1 MEECS
6 VCGRQFKTTQGLSG
20 HMRMVHSVVAG
31 NNMPSNE
38 HVLQSALESAID
50 NIGEHREILSDLQSN
65 MASIGNKL
73 DGFQRSL
80 SEGSSKPSVA
90 LVEHWRVCTE
100 CSPFYADQ
108 RFAMACLIVAD
119 LSGDEKKS
127 LFDRIHDYLFPL
139 RPPCAENKQGQ
150 ELELSEEV
158 VEEISGEAL
167 GEYSKGDRPPQRFL
181 VVCGGYRVGFE
192 WSDRLSSMPSVPD
205 GIEGEDSG
213 YYKVV
218 EDASEADKYQGKGSF
233 RVIELESV

>member
-20 HMRMVHSVVAG
+20 HMRMAHSRVAG

-50 NIGEHREILSDLQSN
+50 NIGKHREILSDLQSN

-139 RPPCAENKQGQ
+139 RPPCAENKQGH

-158 VEEISGEAL
+158 VEEISGEEL
-167 GEYSKGDRPPQRFL
+167 PPKRWLIMRP
-181 VVCGGYRVGFE
+181 GGGR
-192 WSDRLSSMPSVPD
+192 SDFKWD
-205 GIEGEDSG
+205 EGREFYCKESDD
-213 YYKVV
+213 
-218 EDASEADKYQGKGSF
+218 ESEAEAARSRKGWQVEEIPSCN
-233 RVIELESV
+233 